1 MADDTSP
8 VRAVTRAMDV
18 LLSLEDGPQSLAKI
32 ADATS
37 LTKPTAHR
45 LLATLSRN
53 QLVIQNP
60 WTSDYMLGPGC
71 LGIANA
77 VLTGLGGGGLFGPDT
92 LRSMAQTSAGSGGR
106 HVPAPAA

>member
-32 ADATS
+32 ADATG

-45 LLATLSRN
+45 LLATFSRN
-53 QLVIQNP
+53 QLVIQNR
-60 WTSDYMLGPGC
+60 PG
-71 LGIANA
+71 
-77 VLTGLGGGGLFGPDT
+77 
-92 LRSMAQTSAGSGGR
+92 RSGCA
-106 HVPAPAA
+106 